1 MSISYQLVPFD
12 RNTPAPVQVLAR
24 LHQELI
30 PSSPIVLLGKGFME
44 QFYYHILPREG
55 LICGA
60 VAYIDGQPAGF
71 IVATP
76 DSARFMRIGL
86 RRHWWR
92 LIWIVGT
99 SVLRE
104 PKRLAAIWEAWQ
116 IMRGRGQ
123 RPLTP
128 TGEAE
133 ALEGELLSFG
143 VLPAYRN
150 PKFIRQSGLQISQ
163 DLFNRAVSQIQEAG
177 ICQIRAIVDADNT
190 AAKLFYHGLGWHLD
204 RTQVPGWRIP
214 SVDFVW
220 RNTAKADPAQPSFQA
235 LNKGN

>member
-1 MSISYQLVPFD
+1 MNISYKLIPFD
-12 RNTPAPVQVLAR
+12 QNTPAPVGDLAQ
-24 LHQELI
+24 LHQTLLPI
-30 PSSPIVLLGKGFME
+30 SPVALLGKRFME

-76 DSARFMRIGL
+76 DSSSFMKIAL

-92 LIWIVGT
+92 LIWVIGT
-99 SVLRE
+99 SVLRD

-116 IMRGRGQ
+116 IMRSLK
-123 RPLTP
+123 PSDI
-128 TGEAE
+128 GE
-133 ALEGELLSFG
+133 LEGELLSFG

-163 DLFNRAVSQIQEAG
+163 DLFHRAVTQIQAAG
-177 ICQIRAIVDADNT
+177 ICQIRAIVEADNT

-214 SVDFVW
+214 SVEFVW
-220 RNTAKADPAQPSFQA
+220 GNTAKPYPPSNPPTKI
-235 LNKGN
+235 LNKGERI